1 MMSCVLLW
9 QLGYFM
15 YEFQLEKIWYAVS
28 MYEFLWIHLSSGEID
43 LTSDLSFGQVN
54 KLTIRAYSIK

>member
-1 MMSCVLLW
+1 MSCVLLW

-15 YEFQLEKIWYAVS
+15 YELQLENIWYAVS
-28 MYEFLWIHLSSGEID
+28 MYEFFWIHMSWGEID

-54 KLTIRAYSIK
+54 KLTIRATA